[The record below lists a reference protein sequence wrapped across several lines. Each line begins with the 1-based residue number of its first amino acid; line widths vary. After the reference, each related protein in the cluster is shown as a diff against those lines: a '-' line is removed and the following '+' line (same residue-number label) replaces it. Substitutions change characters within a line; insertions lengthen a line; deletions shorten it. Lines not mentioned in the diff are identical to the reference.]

1 MDTSKAK
8 NRDATVDETVA
19 TSDVSP
25 ASETTKTFFH
35 KYKWTFE
42 EISMVTALFVGLIFT
57 FVGFANKQFDMPMF
71 IVLLVVCVV
80 LLGYLFNIGFGR
92 KKKSR
97 LVATYDTETTEL
109 VVEGNGYKPQLNR
122 GKLRDASTAFEKRIG
137 VNDTLVIEFKGKDK
151 PSLFIPARLAGRPGL
166 YEILESALVNDTNI
180 SDKNPQVVEFLDKA
194 KKFKK

>member
-1 MDTSKAK
+1 M
-8 NRDATVDETVA
+8 DETVA

-25 ASETTKTFFH
+25 ASETAKTFFH

>member
-1 MDTSKAK
+1 MDTSNTK
-8 NRDATVDETVA
+8 NRDTTAEENA
-19 TSDVSP
+19 ASDVSP

-35 KYKWTFE
+35 KYKWTLE
-42 EISMVTALFVGLIFT
+42 EISMVTALFIGLIFT
-57 FVGFANKQFDMPMF
+57 FIGFANKQFDVPMF
-71 IVLLVVCVV
+71 IALLVVCLG

-109 VVEGNGYKPQLNR
+109 VVEGNGYKRELNR
-122 GKLRDASTAFEKRIG
+122 GKLRDAVTAFEKRVG

-166 YEILESALVNDTNI
+166 YEILENMLHDTNI
-180 SDKNPQVVEFLDKA
+180 SVKNPQVVEFLDKA